1 MSMKHK
7 IQHLRTVSRKLQQIT
22 QDMLIFRG
30 EFLYPENI
38 KPDAIQDHSQN
49 CTIEGNRNY

>member
-7 IQHLRTVSRKLQQIT
+7 IQHLRTVSRKLQQVT